1 MSRKIGVSSAEFSIT
16 HCSRRNSGQAKSIT
30 YARKPAKI
38 ALLLFKLKFT
48 GRRSGLW
55 AWRGLP
61 DGVGRASTV
70 ARDRTSARRLR
81 ARGQRRTGFE
91 DDRIGGHRGVPRV
104 GESVGGFERLN
115 RHLGATQR
123 VLPGWFNQCPPSPS
137 RRS

>member
-1 MSRKIGVSSAEFSIT
+1 MTQGWTVEVTKA
-16 HCSRRNSGQAKSIT
+16 SGGGEAKQVFRAHI
-30 YARKPAKI
+30 PD
-38 ALLLFKLKFT
+38 LKFT

-123 VLPGWFNQCPPSPS
+123 VLPGWVNQCPPSPS